1 MNEIVGSGLGRN
13 DVSKVRIKGSFGIV
27 VVLEFQF
34 LRSRIVFDNYLVFS
48 KWLWEWMFF
57 ED

>member
-27 VVLEFQF
+27 VVLEF
-34 LRSRIVFDNYLVFS
+34 
-48 KWLWEWMFF
+48 
-57 ED
+57 